1 MFWKAKK
8 FLIPR
13 KLDNVVVTA
22 TAAKGVIPEGAQ
34 FVVTPIEKGS
44 DQYADIEKQLHE
56 GAENESY
63 TVAGFLAYDISFLND
78 DGTKIEPQ
86 NGSVR
91 VSIAY
96 KEAEIPE
103 DVAETDNSTGKHEG
117 ISGTFCGGCKW

>member
-1 MFWKAKK
+1 M
-8 FLIPR
+8 
-13 KLDNVVVTA
+13 
-22 TAAKGVIPEGAQ
+22 
-34 FVVTPIEKGS
+34 TPIEKGS

-91 VSIAY
+91 DIYSLQRSRNPR
-96 KEAEIPE
+96 KM
-103 DVAETDNSTGKHEG
+103 
-117 ISGTFCGGCKW
+117 